1 MAAEPSSEEPPER
14 EPEPE
19 SALHALSSAASD
31 ADRTRELQERIAVL
45 EAHLARRSAEV
56 RQLRLQ
62 VDVFSTTDGATGL
75 ANRNGMA
82 DLIELALAR
91 LERRQEPFAIVAV
104 GFPALEADDVSVEDV
119 QHVSALVTAGLRRM
133 DRAARIDHAV
143 LAAVLPDLTVEH
155 VAVVERRLR
164 SLLSASFEI
173 DLDARIGVVL
183 VDAASTLL
191 DPVALLERAD
201 RLQAELAPGRTAIVT
216 AS

>member
-1 MAAEPSSEEPPER
+1 MEETPDE
-14 EPEPE
+14 EPE
-19 SALHALSSAASD
+19 SAAQAGGPVSATV
-31 ADRTRELQERIAVL
+31 DRTRELHERIAFL

-75 ANRNGMA
+75 ANRNGMV

-91 LERRQEPFAIVAV
+91 LERRGEPFAVAAV
-104 GFPALEADDVSVEDV
+104 GFPTLEPDDVAVEDV
-119 QHVSALVTAGLRRM
+119 QHVSALLTAGLRRM
-133 DRAARIDHAV
+133 DRTARIDHAV
-143 LAAVLPDLTVEH
+143 LGAVLPDLTAAH
-155 VAVVERRLR
+155 VSVVERRLR
-164 SLLSASFEI
+164 SLLSASTDL

-183 VDAASTLL
+183 VDAESTLL

-201 RLQAELAPGRTAIVT
+201 RLQAELAPGRTSVVT